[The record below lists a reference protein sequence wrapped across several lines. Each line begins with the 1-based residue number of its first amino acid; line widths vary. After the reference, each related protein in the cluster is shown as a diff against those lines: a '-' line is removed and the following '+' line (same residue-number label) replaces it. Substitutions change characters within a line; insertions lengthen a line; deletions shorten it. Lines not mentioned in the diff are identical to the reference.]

1 VWGAAEVVGAARGA
15 AKVGEISDEGAAQVL
30 AVGPP
35 EVAVGPLASVRRGGG
50 GWSDLLGSRSDRL
63 LRPAV
68 ESPVEHGAPTV
79 VQARELHRQCHPA

>member
-50 GWSDLLGSRSDRL
+50 WSDLLGSRSDRL

-68 ESPVEHGAPTV
+68 ESPVEHGVLTV
-79 VQARELHRQCHPA
+79 VQAREPHRQCHPA

>member
-35 EVAVGPLASVRRGGG
+35 EVAVGPLASVRRGGEG
-50 GWSDLLGSRSDRL
+50 GLTSW
-63 LRPAV
+63 
-68 ESPVEHGAPTV
+68 
-79 VQARELHRQCHPA
+79 ARGLTACCGQRWKAR